1 MRNGIEEMRARRAGK
16 EVDMTLTR
24 LRSRDGFAMPL
35 TILVLVVLAVGLTGG
50 LAFAT
55 SERRVIANIA
65 QQETAFLVAQEGL
78 DTFLSNRTELGFSGE
93 PAASETVTLD
103 LAEGSADVVLERLKP
118 EAGNEPGLYIIRST
132 GTVPSARP
140 EDPPARRTVAQMAK
154 WQTSLVIPNAGWTS
168 LTGLYK
174 AGTAGTISGVDH
186 CNAMPS
192 VAGISVPDPPGY
204 TQDGSFDPTGD
215 PPLEE
220 GGTVSDL
227 IEELGIDWEGIVNH
241 TALTPDIVIP
251 GGTWPLFESSDY
263 WPIIHVT
270 GDFELPG
277 SGQGILIVSGGSLSI
292 SGGRTWNGIVLV
304 GRNLTSNG
312 NNTVYGMVVTGLD
325 AMLADDPQAWAQALG
340 QNSVGNGNKI
350 YQYDSCSIESATES
364 LAGFEVLNNVWMDNW
379 PVE

>member
-1 MRNGIEEMRARRAGK
+1 MSDRIRSRAG
-16 EVDMTLTR
+16 
-24 LRSRDGFAMPL
+24 FALPM
-35 TILVLVVLAVGLTGG
+35 TILVLVVLGIGLFGAM
-50 LAFAT
+50 AFAA

-65 QQETAFLVAQEGL
+65 MQETAFLVAQEGL
-78 DTFLSNRTELGFSGE
+78 DTFLSNRTALGFTGE

-103 LAEGSADVVLERLKP
+103 LAQGTADVVLERLKP
-118 EAGNEPGLYIIRST
+118 EAGNEPGLYVIRST

-154 WQTSLVIPNAGWTS
+154 WRTSLVIPNAGWTS

-174 AGTAGTISGVDH
+174 AGTAGTISGVDY

-220 GGTVSDL
+220 GGTVEEL

-241 TALTPDIVIP
+241 TAITPDIVIP
-251 GGTWPLFESSDY
+251 GGTWPLFASSAY

-277 SGQGILIVSGGSLSI
+277 SGRGILIVSGGSLSI
-292 SGGRTWNGIVLV
+292 SGGRTWEGIVLV

-350 YQYDSCSIESATES
+350 YQYDSCSIASATES
-364 LAGFEVLNNVWMDNW
+364 LGGFEVLDNAWMDNW